1 MFSGIVFALHAWL
14 INHINGFN
22 IFVTDCP
29 LDVQQSLNKVRNDAL
44 CTVSSTCAG
53 ITCCVNIPLLNRTF
67 EVGINIDYSY
77 KKMRVHVEKMYR
89 KHYFSGFE
97 SGKEYIMSLGGVFKI
112 R

>member
-1 MFSGIVFALHAWL
+1 MANGIVYALYALL
-14 INHINGFN
+14 IKYINGFD

-29 LDVQQSLNKVRNDAL
+29 LDVQQSLNKVRNDVL
-44 CTVSSTCAG
+44 CTVSSTCAD

-77 KKMRVHVEKMYR
+77 KKIRVHVEKMYR
-89 KHYFSGFE
+89 KHYFSGFV

>member
-1 MFSGIVFALHAWL
+1 M
-14 INHINGFN
+14 NGYN
-22 IFVTDCP
+22 ICVTDCP

-44 CTVSSTCAG
+44 CLVSSNCAD

-67 EVGINIDYSY
+67 EVEINIDYSY
-77 KKMRVHVEKMYR
+77 KKMKVHVEKMYR